1 MREIKFRLW
10 NKKCYCLSFLNEF
23 DNETLFLSGNKIYE
37 IYAGQSYDGSYLD
50 IEDIS
55 DDYILMQ
62 YTCLRDKNDKEIYEG
77 DIVTLSYNGDCRL
90 KIYTRTIIFECGM
103 FICAS
108 ESGSG
113 ASLYSR
119 VTLVTPPVFEV
130 IGNIYENPELLDKE

>member
-1 MREIKFRLW
+1 MREIKFRGKS
-10 NKKCYCLSFLNEF
+10 NNEWIV
-23 DNETLFLSGNKIYE
+23 G
-37 IYAGQSYDGSYLD
+37 
-50 IEDIS
+50 
-55 DDYILMQ
+55 DYITDTKEYNRTCDKTYILPYWVKLNCPIEVDPKTLGQ

-119 VTLVTPPVFEV
+119 VTQVTPPVFEV
-130 IGNIYENPELLDKE
+130 IGNIYENPELLEENDI